1 MEKTALRMCNRLF
14 EQRNTHMDVTNHFKK
29 LVKSMQNHDNLSQV
43 HDELLVF
50 QKSVDIWLGE
60 VLHILRDIS
69 DMETEIETQLLSEM
83 NGQDII
89 PARFYLKL
97 SRPALH
103 GLKVE
108 QRKIVRS
115 LSATASACGF
125 NPQAERRSVQEIRM
139 RSRKHP
145 DVPRTT

>member
-1 MEKTALRMCNRLF
+1 MCHRLF
-14 EQRNTHMDVTNHFKK
+14 EQRNTHMDVTTRFKS
-29 LVKSMQNHDNLSQV
+29 LVKSMQNHDDLGQV
-43 HDELLVF
+43 CDKLVIF
-50 QKSVDIWLGE
+50 ERSVDKWLGE
-60 VLHILRDIS
+60 VLHILHDIS
-69 DMETEIETQLLSEM
+69 EMKTELETQLLSEM

-108 QRKIVRS
+108 QRNIVRS

-125 NPQAERRSVQEIRM
+125 
-139 RSRKHP
+139 
-145 DVPRTT
+145 